1 MPFSFLQ
8 PSYLVHRCR
17 SELRR
22 GNPVILLTPAGKAYL
37 FVALDTVSPGGWEN
51 LQQSWPLSWH
61 LVLSHYRWQYIKN
74 RHVTADTPNK
84 PVVIRVPSLS
94 WTAIKSLLA
103 VEPSFSWEKTTV
115 STARHVEK
123 VGLTMIHQA
132 GLMPVAA
139 LQPLLPEQVQEFLQH
154 HHILAFN
161 INDLNLLKPKETPA
175 IEFIV
180 ETKLP
185 LAINPDNRLLFFRE
199 TGGEAE
205 HLALIIGTPTP
216 QKPVLLRVHSSCLTG
231 DVLGSLRCDCG
242 PQLHHAL
249 QLMGTHG
256 GGILLYLQQEGRNIG
271 LANKLRSYRLQELGA
286 DTLDANLS
294 LGFSADERSF
304 QLAVGILKHLNITTI
319 SLLSNNPHKKQAL
332 EKGGIHVHSVVPLQA
347 GKNTHNQQ
355 YLRTKKQRMG
365 HQL

>member
-8 PSYLVHRCR
+8 PSYLVQRCR

-22 GNPVILLTPAGKAYL
+22 GNPVILLTPRGKGYL
-37 FVALDTVSPGGWEN
+37 FVALDTVSPEGWQD
-51 LQQSWPLSWH
+51 LQRRWPLSWR
-61 LVLSHYRWQYIKN
+61 LVLSHYRWQYIKD

-84 PVVIRVPSLS
+84 PVVIRVPDLS
-94 WTAIKSLLA
+94 WTAIKCLLA

-115 STARHVEK
+115 STTRNVEK
-123 VGLTMIHQA
+123 VGLAMIHQA

-154 HHILAFN
+154 HHILAFK
-161 INDLNLLKPKETPA
+161 INDLSLKPKDTPA

-199 TGGEAE
+199 AGSETE
-205 HLALIIGTPTP
+205 HLALIIGTPNP
-216 QKPVLLRVHSSCLTG
+216 QKPVLLRMHSSCLTG

-242 PQLHHAL
+242 PQLQHAL

-256 GGILLYLQQEGRNIG
+256 GGVLLYLQQEGRNIG
-271 LANKLRSYRLQELGA
+271 LANKLRSYRLQDLGA

-304 QLAVGILKHLNITTI
+304 QLAVGILRYLNITTI
-319 SLLSNNPHKKQAL
+319 SLISNNPYKKQAL
-332 EKGGIHVHSVVPLQA
+332 EKGGIHVRSVVPLRV

-355 YLRTKKQRMG
+355 YLRTKKQRME